1 MGTLGGWGL
10 PDLTLGHVWTLFC
23 GGGHVGTAWC
33 PVAPPSCISVQENPS
48 YKGDVSD
55 PKAAGT
61 VRPEAGLRGRERGD
75 CEPLW
80 VWAGQGAPETLGG
93 GLEGDGLSGG
103 IPGGFRASEG
113 REGLLPELGSSPQGA
128 QSRTG
133 RRNAGEKIKYRL
145 VAVPHGNDIASL
157 FELDPTTLQKTDSF
171 VPRWVCAACLGA
183 GWGCPGWAILSL
195 DSPHPQLLC
204 PPEVL
209 WPRDL
214 HDPSLWGSSSETWRE
229 LTTMGRPP
237 WAGPWVLCAGC
248 CLVLVALSEA
258 FLPVFFSS
266 HSSQPVWVPRHR
278 LHDSLSR
285 VHWAGELGPDF

>member
-1 MGTLGGWGL
+1 MNFGPTFMSKPWLRKRSGSGEWGR
-10 PDLTLGHVWTLFC
+10 P
-23 GGGHVGTAWC
+23 VG
-33 PVAPPSCISVQENPS
+33 PGRVA
-48 YKGDVSD
+48 VS
-55 PKAAGT
+55 T
-61 VRPEAGLRGRERGD
+61 RLVSF
-75 CEPLW
+75 
-80 VWAGQGAPETLGG
+80 
-93 GLEGDGLSGG
+93 SG
-103 IPGGFRASEG
+103 S
-113 REGLLPELGSSPQGA
+113 GSSPGADSAPAPWLLVRSQVEGEAVGGTVGGQQGCA
-128 QSRTG
+128 PG
-133 RRNAGEKIKYRL
+133 RRL
-145 VAVPHGNDIASL
+145 L
-157 FELDPTTLQKTDSF
+157 
-171 VPRWVCAACLGA
+171 WVCAACLGA

-237 WAGPWVLCAGC
+237 WARPWVLCAGC

-266 HSSQPVWVPRHR
+266 RSSQPVWVSRHR